1 LFSFIKKALKFPPN
15 LPISLVREETHML
28 ERMNYL
34 ETIFG
39 KLTWKLS
46 GSQMIGYRN
55 EQFVC
60 LIGRA

>member
-1 LFSFIKKALKFPPN
+1 MKA
-15 LPISLVREETHML
+15 HML